1 MWDEVEDQSV
11 GCKREEELLSGFWK
25 GMICLGS
32 RTCRFQGT
40 RESAWEIINRL
51 DLEGSRQNRAPLQIQ
66 REMVDRGLQLHE
78 TAAAKTL
85 LRSLIHLTGEFK
97 KVWEKLRNRARRAAS
112 AREPWGGLRRNT
124 FQSGFSS
131 NKSSSSE
138 SSWSVVSSTGILS
151 IASGDSIPPSS
162 PTGSTSSGCSAN
174 GRRDTFLA
182 TIRVLKLVHQ
192 MADIANVPI
201 LRGVIGTVLHI
212 AQLIEVSTPL
222 LTARRGSQR
231 FLRKWAVH
239 IM

>member
-1 MWDEVEDQSV
+1 MWDEVEGQSI
-11 GCKREEELLSGFWK
+11 GCKREEILSDFWK
-25 GMICLGS
+25 DIICIGS
-32 RTCRFQGT
+32 LTCRFQGT

-51 DLEGSRQNRAPLQIQ
+51 DLEGSHQNRAPLQIQ
-66 REMVDRGLQLHE
+66 REMVDRGLPIYE
-78 TAAAKTL
+78 TSAAKAL
-85 LRSLIHLTGEFK
+85 LCSLIQDTGEFK
-97 KVWEKLRNRARRAAS
+97 RAWAKLRNRVRRTTS
-112 AREPWGGLRRNT
+112 PREPSGGLRRYT
-124 FQSGFSS
+124 FLSRSS
-131 NKSSSSE
+131 TNRSSSSE
-138 SSWSVVSSTGILS
+138 ASWSVVSSTGILS

-182 TIRVLKLVHQ
+182 TIRVLKLAHQ

-201 LRGVIGTVLHI
+201 LRGIIGTVLHI